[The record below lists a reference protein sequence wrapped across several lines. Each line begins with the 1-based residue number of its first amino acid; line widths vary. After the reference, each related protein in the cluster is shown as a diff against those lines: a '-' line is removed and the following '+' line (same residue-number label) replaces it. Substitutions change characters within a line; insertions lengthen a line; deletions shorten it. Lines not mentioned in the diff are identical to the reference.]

1 MLFFIRDTMV
11 IVSLQSNDTLT
22 KTEDIEDIVNQTF
35 VYSSELLNTESP
47 HVREY
52 ISPHRS
58 NDSLKESVPRGTKW
72 LRFSPQSVTL
82 LLG

>member
-22 KTEDIEDIVNQTF
+22 KTEDIVKQTF
-35 VYSSELLNTESP
+35 VYCSELLNTESR
-47 HVREY
+47 HIREFT
-52 ISPHRS
+52 SPHRS
-58 NDSLKESVPRGTKW
+58 NDSLKESVPHGLKW
-72 LRFSPQSVTL
+72 WRFSPQSVTL